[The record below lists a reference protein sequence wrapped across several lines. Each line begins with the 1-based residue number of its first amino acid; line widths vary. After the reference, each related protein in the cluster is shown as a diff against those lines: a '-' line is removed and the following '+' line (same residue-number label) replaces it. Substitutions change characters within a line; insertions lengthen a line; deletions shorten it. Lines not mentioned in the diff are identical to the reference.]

1 MPACRKGSFAPQPPT
16 PVAAPRLLKLNE
28 ALAREL
34 GLDPAQLLSPEGVD
48 MLAGNAF
55 PEGAAAIATAY
66 AGHQFGHFVPQLGDG
81 RALLLGEVVGRD
93 GKRRDLQ
100 LKGSGPTPFS
110 RSGDGRA
117 ALGPVL
123 REYLVSEAMHA
134 LGIPTTRALSAVAT
148 GEHVFREA
156 ALPGAVLCR
165 VASSHIRVGTF
176 QFFAARGDVERVRA
190 LAAHAIERHYPDAAE
205 AENPHLALLSAV
217 VSAQARL
224 VAQWMLVGF
233 VHGVM
238 NTDNASIAGETID
251 FGPCAFLD
259 AYDPAT
265 VFSSIDR
272 MGRYAYGMQP
282 RIALWN
288 CTRLAE
294 ALLPLLGADEDAAI
308 AAAQAALGAYGPIF
322 DAAHGLGLRRKLGLV
337 EAHEGDT
344 ALAND
349 LLARMEAGRADFT
362 LAFRQLGRPRR
373 RRRPRPARPLRRS
386 GRLRRLAAGLAGPL
400 RRRADGA
407 RGARRPDAR
416 RQPGRDPAQP
426 HGRDG
431 AGGGGAAR
439 RPRPLRGAAG
449 GGDASLRRAARLRP
463 TRGARRRVPHL
474 LRHLKSYSKA
484 RGFPSSSRAT

>member
-1 MPACRKGSFAPQPPT
+1 MLDIPFDNSYARLPEGFFAPQPPT

-134 LGIPTTRALSAVAT
+134 LSIPTTRALSAVAT

-259 AYDPAT
+259 AYDPST

-362 LAFRQLGRPRR
+362 LAFRQL
-373 RRRPRPARPLRRS
+373 ANL
-386 GRLRRLAAGLAGPL
+386 
-400 RRRADGA
+400 ADGA
-407 RGARRPDAR
+407 GPGPRALFADPAGFDAWLPAWQARCAAEPMEPEARAALMRGASPAVIPRNHMVETALTAAVQHGDLAPFEALLEAVTHPFAERPGFGPPEAPDAEYR
-416 RQPGRDPAQP
+416 TFCG
-426 HGRDG
+426 
-431 AGGGGAAR
+431 
-439 RPRPLRGAAG
+439 
-449 GGDASLRRAARLRP
+449 
-463 TRGARRRVPHL
+463 T
-474 LRHLKSYSKA
+474 
-484 RGFPSSSRAT
+484 